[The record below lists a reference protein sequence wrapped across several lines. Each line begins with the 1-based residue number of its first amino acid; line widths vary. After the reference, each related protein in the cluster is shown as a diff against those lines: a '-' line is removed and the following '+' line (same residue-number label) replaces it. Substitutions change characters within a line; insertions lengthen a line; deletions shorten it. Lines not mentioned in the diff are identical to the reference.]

1 MSLKCQLRQ
10 IPKNS
15 MRSVQDSALRCGRYL
30 KSMFSLEGF
39 GHSKWIVGCYIDID
53 YPKYIKELG
62 EEEFIKQCISYLNQ
76 PPERQKFQRTPRRA
90 LYGRLELHSY
100 KLKETNGK
108 RFVELELITDE
119 QKNENFWGE
128 GVKLDTGRK
137 NLSSKNRRVS

>member
-1 MSLKCQLRQ
+1 MPLACYLRK

-15 MRSVQDSALRCGRYL
+15 MNTTHNAAMRCGRYL
-30 KSMFSLEGF
+30 KSVFGIDGF
-39 GHSKWIVGCYIDID
+39 GQSRWIVGCYIDID
-53 YPKYIKELG
+53 YSSYVEEFG
-62 EEEFIKQCISYLNQ
+62 EEEFINQCVMYLNL
-76 PPERQKFQRTPRRA
+76 PPERKKFQRTPRIA

-137 NLSSKNRRVS
+137 NRSSKNRRVS